1 MAHAGR
7 PKKDAAGEPNREK
20 IISAAVEI
28 IRNDGAGALTVR
40 NVCDW
45 AGVAIGT
52 FYHWFENRDDLMMTF
67 IRDVRFDL
75 SDCPVP
81 EEDPAGRVTAL
92 YMKLIRRYEALGVD
106 FMRQFYSTTN
116 SVLSSYMGQSGGT
129 FAEGTVMWE
138 CENLLTAAKEKGSL
152 PEGTD
157 VHGLSEDIC
166 TIVKGCVFEW
176 CLCGGEMDI
185 ENTLKRLLGLLISGI
200 RDSES
205 KSI

>member
-28 IRNDGAGALTVR
+28 IRKDGAEALTVR

-52 FYHWFENRDDLMMTF
+52 FYHWFKNRDDLMMTF
-67 IRDVRFDL
+67 VRDVQFDL
-75 SDCPVP
+75 SGCPIP
-81 EEDPAGRVTAL
+81 EKDPAGRVTAL
-92 YMKLIRRYEALGVD
+92 YMKLIWRYEALGIN

-138 CENLLTAAKEKGSL
+138 CENLLTTAKEKGSL

-157 VHGLSEDIC
+157 VHRLSEDIC

-176 CLCGGEMDI
+176 CLCEGEMDI
-185 ENTLKRLLGLLISGI
+185 ENTLKRLLGLLINGI
-200 RDSES
+200 RDSE
-205 KSI
+205 

>member
-7 PKKDAAGEPNREK
+7 PKKDAVGEPNREK

-28 IRNDGAGALTVR
+28 IRKDGAGALTVR

-45 AGVAIGT
+45 AGVSIGT
-52 FYHWFENRDDLMMTF
+52 FYHWFGNRDDLMMTF

-81 EEDPAGRVTAL
+81 EEDRAGRVTAL
-92 YMKLIRRYEALGVD
+92 YMKLIRRYEALGID

-116 SVLSSYMGQSGGT
+116 SVLSSHMGQSGGT

-138 CENLLTAAKEKGSL
+138 CENLLNAAKEKGSL
-152 PEGTD
+152 PEATD

-176 CLCGGEMDI
+176 ALNNGGMEMETCLLRMVQRY
-185 ENTLKRLLGLLISGI
+185 LAAFLIGQ
-200 RDSES
+200 RVL
-205 KSI
+205 

>member
-67 IRDVRFDL
+67 FRDVRFDL
-75 SDCPVP
+75 SDCSIP

-92 YMKLIRRYEALGVD
+92 YMKLIRRYEALGID
-106 FMRQFYSTTN
+106 FMRQFYSTNN

-129 FAEGTVMWE
+129 FAEGTVMRE
-138 CENLLTAAKEKGSL
+138 CENLLIAAKEKGNL

-157 VHGLSEDIC
+157 VHRLSEDIC

-176 CLCGGEMDI
+176 CLCGGEMNI
-185 ENTLKRLLGLLISGI
+185 ENTLKRILGLLINGI
-200 RDSES
+200 HDSE
-205 KSI
+205 